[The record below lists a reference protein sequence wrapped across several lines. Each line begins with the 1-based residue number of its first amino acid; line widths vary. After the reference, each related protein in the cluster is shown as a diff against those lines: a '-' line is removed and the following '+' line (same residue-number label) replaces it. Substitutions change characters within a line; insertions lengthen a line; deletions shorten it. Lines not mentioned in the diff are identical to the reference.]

1 MASERRNEAIHDS
14 RKYIKKLT
22 AKISSTFVNM
32 NARKASRNIGE
43 IALSANS
50 GRVYIQHLLL
60 HPIRISL
67 TFTQESIE
75 WNSVTEGLMVF
86 QLIRAMASISD
97 APLTFT
103 SFVVD
108 HAFESPNALKPI
120 IYTHYT
126 SQFSKQIF
134 NILGSL
140 NILRTGGDFLGNIG
154 NGVKDFF
161 YEPIN
166 GMMHSPAH
174 FVEGLELGTQSL
186 ARNLVLGIS
195 QGAANVTDMV
205 NSNLTTL
212 TDREFIEE
220 RKAHRRMLAETINR
234 SSGNRSIHDSVSRAG
249 SSIAMAMRSGAK
261 GIIDQPS
268 KYASEYGAM
277 GFIQGVGQ
285 GLIGAIVKPVI
296 GIGDATVLVMQ
307 HVSDVSSEKMPVIRN
322 PRRLRRALPLYT
334 IGYRHVAR
342 LVPYDDS
349 AAMAQKIVSGDGS
362 MTDIYLGH
370 LNLPNEVVIASEQ
383 CLWIIRKE
391 TKRPWSLAWEEIS
404 HFAMREGGGVEI
416 TYFSSKGFRSFSLQ
430 TKGGM
435 ELADLYQLLSIQ
447 LGKMVRCISF
457 SSDYYSPH

>member
-1 MASERRNEAIHDS
+1 
-14 RKYIKKLT
+14 
-22 AKISSTFVNM
+22 M
-32 NARKASRNIGE
+32 NPRKASKNVE
-43 IALSANS
+43 ETALNANS
-50 GRVYIQHLLL
+50 GRIYLQHLLL
-60 HPIRISL
+60 HPVRLSL

-108 HAFESPNALKPI
+108 HAFESPNALLPI
-120 IYTHYT
+120 IHTHYT

-174 FVEGLELGTQSL
+174 FIEGLEMGTQSL

-195 QGAANVTDMV
+195 QGAANVTDVV
-205 NSNLTTL
+205 NSNLTSL

-220 RKAHRRMLAETINR
+220 RKAHRRMLAEAINR
-234 SSGNRSIHDSVSRAG
+234 SSGNRSIHDSVVRAG
-249 SSIAMAMRSGAK
+249 SSISMALRSGAK

-268 KYASEYGAM
+268 KYASEHGTV
-277 GFIQGVGQ
+277 GFIQGIGQ

-296 GIGDATVLVMQ
+296 GIGDAAVLVMQ
-307 HVSDVSSEKMPVIRN
+307 HVSDVTSEKMPLIRN

-334 IGYRHVAR
+334 VGHQHVAHI
-342 LVPYDDS
+342 VPYDDS
-349 AAMAQKIVSGDGS
+349 AAMAQKIVSSDGS
-362 MTDIYLGH
+362 ITDIYLGH
-370 LNLPNEVVIASEQ
+370 LNLPNQVVIASEQ
-383 CLWIIRKE
+383 CLWIINKD
-391 TKRPWSLAWEEIS
+391 TKRPWCLAWEEIS
-404 HFAMREGGGVEI
+404 HFAMQENGGVELM
-416 TYFSSKGFRSFSLQ
+416 YFSSKGLKSFSLQ
-430 TKGGM
+430 AEGSM

-447 LGKMVRCISF
+447 LGKMVCLCFIS
-457 SSDYYSPH
+457 